1 MSLTKNLIAALLAL
15 TSIGNAAVFSY
26 DEAVNG
32 DLSDEYLL
40 PTQLSPGVGTSTLK
54 GTIADGDLDLFTLTV
69 AAGMNLNSIK
79 LLSYATDAENTGN
92 VSFLLSQ
99 PGAIL
104 SAPPSN
110 DFADPIGYVGFGTW
124 AEGREILRF
133 LTTGPPYDYASS
145 LEPGSYAFWINET
158 GYASTYQFSFT
169 VAPIIIPE
177 PSLSL
182 LASTSLALLLRK
194 KRARLPN
201 PPALSTPH

>member
-15 TSIGNAAVFSY
+15 TCIGNAAVFSY
-26 DEAVNG
+26 DEAVIG

-69 AAGMNLNSIK
+69 AEGFNLNSII

-99 PGAIL
+99 PGAVL

-133 LTTGPPYDYASS
+133 LTTGPPYDYASR
-145 LEPGSYAFWINET
+145 LGPGSYAFWINET
-158 GYASTYQFSFT
+158 GSASSYQFSFT

-182 LASTSLALLLRK
+182 LASASLTLLLRR
-194 KRARLPN
+194 KRTRLPN
-201 PPALSTPH
+201 PLTLSVPY